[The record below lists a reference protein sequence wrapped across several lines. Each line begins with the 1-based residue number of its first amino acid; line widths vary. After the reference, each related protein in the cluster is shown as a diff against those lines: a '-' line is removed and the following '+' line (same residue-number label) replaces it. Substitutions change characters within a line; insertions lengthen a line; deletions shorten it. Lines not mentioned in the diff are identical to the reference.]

1 MTDDGGVTQVDAQ
14 QTLLAGEK
22 ARDGHGRAAGP
33 PIRPPPPRING
44 SQTSSPVPARGLV
57 AAPAKGAFDDLDD
70 SIRQAFGGSP
80 SKSFPLQGG
89 AAMVGSNQPVAGL
102 IGSSSQQHA
111 FAPNTQMFSSPG
123 KGAAANGGGSR

>member
-44 SQTSSPVPARGLV
+44 SQTSSPVPARGVV

-89 AAMVGSNQPVAGL
+89 AAMGSNQPVAGF

-111 FAPNTQMFSSPG
+111 FAPNTQMFPSPG